1 MRPLLLVLLVLT
13 VLTVPSFAF
22 VKGVPRV
29 SSLLELNAAEKKAA
43 STKKVSKKADSAA
56 VTKAPPAPT
65 VRKPE
70 FLASISEKT
79 GVSKKDADAVLTAVL
94 ETIQEEVSSGK
105 RINFLGFGTFKL
117 SERSARTGRN
127 PQTGESIEIK
137 ASKSL
142 GFTVSKSLKEKMNP
156 Q

>member
-1 MRPLLLVLLVLT
+1 MAIMRPLLLVLLVLT

-94 ETIQEEVSSGK
+94 ETIQEVCFVFVPI
-105 RINFLGFGTFKL
+105 RRFDFVTD
-117 SERSARTGRN
+117 
-127 PQTGESIEIK
+127 
-137 ASKSL
+137 
-142 GFTVSKSLKEKMNP
+142 
-156 Q
+156 